1 MRTTHRTTQATRVLT
16 DRAAGA
22 AGGQSRC
29 GYGGRGNDRRVIIPD
44 RSRRALVP
52 GRPLRPGRGRGARQ
66 RGVARPAAGSRRHC
80 RLGSPLSYV
89 TDPEHAARHDLDLSP
104 ANTVSAR

>member
-1 MRTTHRTTQATRVLT
+1 MRTTCRTTQATRVLT

-29 GYGGRGNDRRVIIPD
+29 GYGGRGSDLRVITPG

-66 RGVARPAAGSRRHC
+66 RGVARPATGSRKHC
-80 RLGSPLSYV
+80 WLGSQLPYV
-89 TDPEHAARHDLDLSP
+89 TDPVHAARHDLDLSP
-104 ANTVSAR
+104 AYIVSAR

>member
-1 MRTTHRTTQATRVLT
+1 MRTTCRPTQATRVLT

-29 GYGGRGNDRRVIIPD
+29 GYGGRGSDLRVITPG
-44 RSRRALVP
+44 RSRCALVP
-52 GRPLRPGRGRGARQ
+52 GRPLRQGRGREARQ
-66 RGVARPAAGSRRHC
+66 REVARPVAGSRTHC
-80 RLGSPLSYV
+80 WLGTRPSCVADLG
-89 TDPEHAARHDLDLSP
+89 HAARPGLDLSP